1 MPAIVERYQKA
12 PNVNVTTYRT
22 PTYAISQGFDG
33 TTAWSQ
39 DQAGRVTDAV
49 PLDVQRAR
57 RTADFYEPL
66 SLRQEY
72 AKMSVSGIENVNG
85 HDAYVVVGVPQ
96 GDAAERLYFDTL
108 SGLLVRKQTVLP
120 TPVGNSPFQMDFD
133 DYRDTGSGV
142 KFPFVIRMNPA
153 NPRTELAPNATL
165 RVTKVEDNKPIEDAR
180 FVKPAPRPPAA
191 VR

>member
-1 MPAIVERYQKA
+1 MPAMVERYLKA

-33 TTAWSQ
+33 TTAWTQ

-49 PLDVQRAR
+49 ALDVSRAK

-66 SLRQEY
+66 SLKQEY
-72 AKMSVSGIENVNG
+72 ARIYVAGIERVNN
-85 HDAYVVVGVPQ
+85 HDTYVVVGVPQ
-96 GDAAERLYFDTL
+96 DDAAERLYFDTQ

-142 KFPFVIRMNPA
+142 KFPFVIHMNPA
-153 NPRTELAPNATL
+153 NARTELAPDATL
-165 RVTKVEDNKPIEDAR
+165 RVTKVEDNKPIEDAK
-180 FVKPAPRPPAA
+180 FVKPEARAAAPR
-191 VR
+191 